1 MRVFGFFLITFWS
14 LLSLTT
20 FYGLLLK
27 NRIRFGNEIEFRIL
41 AAFFSLAAMGFS
53 SLWINGKVS
62 FVFNLSLLLG
72 VNVYILFRVEW
83 KFFSYL
89 NKLFPREL
97 FAPIAS
103 WVLLGCIAC
112 AASTLNFNSPGDLP
126 DGAYVYKSWTQNVQ
140 AQWASGDMPADNA
153 LPYFAG
159 EFLIRDVNL
168 QEVHPFA
175 PGQEI
180 VLRTFVVPFT
190 YLTFRSFDLN
200 ASRDSSIS
208 YFSYVGTFWP
218 NAMDFYSQEL
228 YEIYTGVSIAL
239 QGFLVFV
246 ILLLAGRARK
256 LWKQGIPAAIFLAI
270 FPFIFQQTYFTWTK
284 SLCTAFALLSIKT
297 LIERKYLLSGLLIAM
312 SYQIHP
318 MALIFFCAISVYM
331 IWKER
336 QNYSKIFIPF
346 TASYTA
352 WQIWVL
358 STGLKSDL
366 IQQNLFIDQSFMMH
380 VFARLGTLF
389 NYLSPTFFNSYP
401 PLMRNVL
408 NGWMISGFP
417 IAVIFLI
424 SALSLKKFSVNRFG
438 DEFALGVIGIS
449 SLMVSTLILSKPS
462 VVIFFGGQL
471 LLSIILAIAIR
482 YANSWRL
489 YIPWFAIM
497 AIGPYMWLKVVGLN

>member
-1 MRVFGFFLITFWS
+1 MIIFGFFFLTLLSI
-14 LLSLTT
+14 LSLTA
-20 FYGLLLK
+20 F
-27 NRIRFGNEIEFRIL
+27 FGFLFQNKTNFVSEIEFRIL

-53 SLWINGKVS
+53 SLWINEKAS
-62 FVFNLSLLLG
+62 FAVNLSVLLG
-72 VNVYILFRVEW
+72 VNAYIFYRVNW
-83 KFFSYL
+83 KFGGYL
-89 NKLFPREL
+89 DALFPRDL
-97 FAPIAS
+97 VAPIVS
-103 WVLLGCIAC
+103 WLLLGCIAC
-112 AASTLNFNSPGDLP
+112 VASSLSFNSPGNLP
-126 DGAYVYKSWTQNVQ
+126 DGAYVYKSWTKNVQ
-140 AQWASGDMPADNA
+140 VQWASGDMPADNA
-153 LPYFAG
+153 LPFFAG

-200 ASRDSSIS
+200 ASRDPSIS
-208 YFSYVGTFWP
+208 YFSYVGTSWP
-218 NAMDFYSQEL
+218 NAMDFYSQDL

-239 QGFLVFV
+239 QGFLVFA

-297 LIERKYLLSGLLIAM
+297 LIERKFLLSGLLIAM

-331 IWKER
+331 LWKER
-336 QNYSKIFIPF
+336 QNFHKILIPF
-346 TASYTA
+346 VASYAA
-352 WQIWVL
+352 WQIWVM

-366 IQQNLFIDQSFMMH
+366 IQQNLFIDQTLMMH

-389 NYLSPTFFNSYP
+389 NYLSPSFLNSYP
-401 PLMRNVL
+401 PIVRNVL
-408 NGWMISGFP
+408 NSWMISGFS
-417 IAVIFLI
+417 IALFFLI
-424 SALSLKKFSVNRFG
+424 SALLLKKFSIKRSG

-449 SLMVSTLILSKPS
+449 SLMISTLVLSKPS

-471 LLSIILAIAIR
+471 LLTITLAVAIR

-489 YIPWFAIM
+489 YLPWFATL
-497 AIGPYMWLKVVGLN
+497 AVGPYMWLQVLI

>member
-1 MRVFGFFLITFWS
+1 MMIFEFFFLTLLSI
-14 LLSLTT
+14 LSLTT
-20 FYGLLLK
+20 F
-27 NRIRFGNEIEFRIL
+27 FGFLFHNKTSFVSEIEFRIL
-41 AAFFSLAAMGFS
+41 AAFFSLAAIGFS
-53 SLWINGKVS
+53 SLWINEKAS
-62 FVFNLSLLLG
+62 FALNLSVLFG
-72 VNVYILFRVEW
+72 VNAYIFYRVNW
-83 KFFSYL
+83 KFGGYL
-89 NKLFPREL
+89 NALFPRDL
-97 FAPIAS
+97 FAPIVS

-112 AASTLNFNSPGDLP
+112 AASSLSFNSPGNLP
-126 DGAYVYKSWTQNVQ
+126 DGAYVYKSWTKNVQ
-140 AQWASGDMPADNA
+140 VQWASGDMPADNA
-153 LPYFAG
+153 LPFFAG

-200 ASRDSSIS
+200 ASRDPSIG
-208 YFSYVGTFWP
+208 YFSYVGTSWP
-218 NAMDFYSQEL
+218 NAMDFYSKDL

-239 QGFLVFV
+239 QGFLVFA
-246 ILLLAGRARK
+246 ILLLAGRARG

-297 LIERKYLLSGLLIAM
+297 LIERKFLLSGLLIAM

-331 IWKER
+331 LWKER
-336 QNYSKIFIPF
+336 QNFHKIFVPF
-346 TASYTA
+346 IASYAA
-352 WQIWVL
+352 WQVWVM

-366 IQQNLFIDQSFMMH
+366 IQQNLFIDQTLMMH

-389 NYLSPTFFNSYP
+389 NYFSPSFLNSYP
-401 PLMRNVL
+401 PTIRHVL
-408 NGWMISGFP
+408 NSWMISGFS
-417 IAVIFLI
+417 IALLFLI
-424 SALSLKKFSVNRFG
+424 STLLFKKFSVKQSG
-438 DEFALGVIGIS
+438 DEFALGVIGIA
-449 SLMVSTLILSKPS
+449 SLMISTLVLSKPS

-471 LLSIILAIAIR
+471 LFTITLAVAIR

-489 YIPWFAIM
+489 YLPWFAIL
-497 AIGPYMWLKVVGLN
+497 ALGPYLWLQVVL